1 MLQVEIL
8 APALPHLCNFSSRVI
23 GVIRPG
29 TKFVLPEAETRAV
42 KYGRTFTYTDSYIK
56 SHEHIFIQNE
66 ILRRRNL

>member
-1 MLQVEIL
+1 MLQVEVL
-8 APALPHLCNFSSRVI
+8 APALLHLCNFSSGVI

-42 KYGRTFTYTDSYIK
+42 KYGRTFTYTDSYK